1 MTAALNQGP
10 AAILPRPDTSDD
22 SSALRPRRSTQ
33 RTTSSSRAR
42 NRIPALVRRAG
53 WGTTTGED
61 HPASDA
67 GSATAIVIGPDDA
80 ARAVI
85 VSLLTQ
91 RRKNVLVM
99 DGGKHDDV
107 DVLPLLRVGI
117 DVRARLVVPTG
128 LVEHY
133 AVTTGRALFDE
144 AGIATLGGNI
154 GATSLAA
161 DRLYTHAHL
170 RARGVPVP
178 GSILDIPD
186 SPEDPRWP
194 RLLAAAGGALIAVP
208 RNAAEAP
215 DTRVLTTP
223 QEASEAI
230 HAKQL
235 LLEPDQGDCYCV
247 PLFRARDGKGGQ
259 QAAVVTVPQ
268 RLDAPDGTTGGRSQR
283 ISFPDAERTAIAAA
297 RAMGMTG
304 PCTVWLQDRL
314 RDGLVVVDIAP
325 GFTAEVALAPG
336 VFDKALAS
344 SLTRAG

>member
-1 MTAALNQGP
+1 MSAELNQGP
-10 AAILPRPDTSDD
+10 AATLPQPDASND
-22 SSALRPRRSTQ
+22 SSARRPRRSTPHAATAL
-33 RTTSSSRAR
+33 RGR
-42 NRIPALVRRAG
+42 NRASAGAGRTG
-53 WGTTTGED
+53 WGAAAGGD
-61 HPASDA
+61 LPASDGGPTA
-67 GSATAIVIGPDDA
+67 AIVVGPDDP

-91 RRKNVLVM
+91 RKYTVLVM
-99 DGGKHDDV
+99 DCGEPGDV
-107 DVLPLLRVGI
+107 DVLPLLRVAV

-128 LVEHY
+128 IAEHY

-154 GATSLAA
+154 GATSLAG

-178 GSILDIPD
+178 HLILDVPD
-186 SPEDPRWP
+186 APDDPRWSH
-194 RLLAAAGGALIAVP
+194 LLAAAGGALVAVP
-208 RNAAEAP
+208 RDAAEAV
-215 DTRVLTTP
+215 DSRVLTTP
-223 QEASEAI
+223 QETRDAI

-259 QAAVVTVPQ
+259 HAAVVTVPR
-268 RLDAPDGTTGGRSQR
+268 RLDTAGGPTDGRSQR

-304 PCTVWLQDRL
+304 PCTVWLQNRL
-314 RDGLVVVDIAP
+314 QDGLVVVDIAP
-325 GFTAEVALAPG
+325 GFTADVALAPG

-344 SLTRAG
+344 SLTRTG